1 MVILA
6 KIAVGMC
13 ATVAVGAAYLIQ
25 DGFVHVGVDEYR
37 EGGTHLHLAVPAM
50 VAPLAIHFVPARHLE
65 EAHERAAEWLPTAR
79 IAIEE
84 LRKLPDTEF
93 VYVHDSE
100 NDVHVS
106 KIGGGINV
114 DVRSPDEH
122 VKVWVP
128 LRAAYDAASAL
139 EERFGEKQENFGSAR
154 SY

>member
-13 ATVAVGAAYLIQ
+13 ATVAVGAAYLVQ

-50 VAPLAIHFVPARHLE
+50 IAPMAIQFVPARHLE
-65 EAHERAAEWLPTAR
+65 EAREHAAEWLPTAR
-79 IAIEE
+79 IAIDE

-93 VYVHDSE
+93 VRVQDSDC
-100 NDVHVS
+100 DVRVS
-106 KIGGGINV
+106 KVGGGINV
-114 DVRSPDEH
+114 EVQEPDEH

-139 EERFGEKQENFGSAR
+139 RERFGAKQ
-154 SY
+154 